1 MSILWCSELHLLA
14 CCASLV
20 LLQVQLQVSR
30 AGLEGTIEYC
40 APEVLRGESYSEK
53 CDIWSFGVVLWE
65 LLMRE
70 RPYSDADVPVF
81 LMVVNIGNGSLRLP
95 EVSEEAATPG
105 LLKLLEGCLAF
116 GPEERPSFLD
126 ILLRLE
132 QEYKGVRA
140 AAGGWAGRREGVE
153 YGVCWWELDG
163 GVAIKRA
170 ALDKGKDPSI
180 LPWYCPWLVTVVV
193 YGPGSG
199 LGSSL
204 LLFERNIL

>member
-70 RPYSDADVPVF
+70 RPYSDADVPVL

-105 LLKLLEGCLAF
+105 LLKLWRIAWFLGLRRGPAF
-116 GPEERPSFLD
+116 W
-126 ILLRLE
+126 I
-132 QEYKGVRA
+132 YCC
-140 AAGGWAGRREGVE
+140 GWSRSTRV
-153 YGVCWWELDG
+153 
-163 GVAIKRA
+163 
-170 ALDKGKDPSI
+170 
-180 LPWYCPWLVTVVV
+180 
-193 YGPGSG
+193 
-199 LGSSL
+199 
-204 LLFERNIL
+204 

>member
-1 MSILWCSELHLLA
+1 MLL
-14 CCASLV
+14 LP

-95 EVSEEAATPG
+95 EVPLESATPG
-105 LLKLLEGCLAF
+105 LLQLVEECLAF
-116 GPEERPSFLD
+116 EPEQRPSFLE
-126 ILLRLE
+126 ILGRLE
-132 QEYKGVRA
+132 QEYKGVRV
-140 AAGGWAGRREGVE
+140 AAGG
-153 YGVCWWELDG
+153 
-163 GVAIKRA
+163 
-170 ALDKGKDPSI
+170 
-180 LPWYCPWLVTVVV
+180 
-193 YGPGSG
+193 
-199 LGSSL
+199 
-204 LLFERNIL
+204 